1 MLTINEAKQRAF
13 DRCNLQNC
21 FGGDIDIYKEMYKFK
36 ALRELPDNEF
46 DAVYDEL
53 AERLGFYR

>member
-1 MLTINEAKQRAF
+1 MITVKEAKQKAF

-21 FGGDIDIYKEMYKFK
+21 YEGDIDIYKEMYRYK
-36 ALRELPDNEF
+36 ALRDLPDDEF

-53 AERLGFYR
+53 AERLGFCR